1 MWQNFEQAAERA
13 ATDRAR
19 RAVQTAFR
27 IRYEEEPFDD
37 DQQPQQRHEPALS
50 NLGEQVRYFFY
61 STILPFIIWIIKAC
75 LILFSILVL
84 SIGTYAIIWNLIMQ
98 GLDVK
103 SRPIFFDY
111 NHDES
116 IMPTGIVDMRST
128 KSAPWVHAC
137 VESTS
142 SNSNAHNVC
151 INYDNNM
158 MSYTNKAVAGDSN
171 KVIDEKDVSSNQ
183 DSILTSGQRYF
194 FELSLTL
201 PESEINKQLGVFMV
215 NVHLKSADRT
225 LLATS
230 KQHSMLPYE
239 STLVSL
245 FRKTMLILP
254 LASGLLSETRTITL
268 LSFDHYID
276 ANNKKPMS
284 MVEVS
289 LGVANPAAFPSTL
302 QTIQIH
308 SAEIRYG
315 KEMNAIQTILRNWK
329 YSCAF
334 WGSTIL
340 FLIYTCIT
348 LSILHRRARRIKW
361 KTQPYADF
369 FSSSTVEESANNN
382 NNNNNSEANDRWM
395 GVDIEI
401 LSENDYDA
409 WEPLDNND
417 KEKNGKSEDG
427 KKKTS
432 PDNNLVS
439 DDDNESISSKLK
451 SKKSNTTSTF
461 PLGKLA
467 DDEAVANHEP
477 LFPSKSSKDKTAEH
491 KSSAANSEEEA
502 KKKMSTQQKEE
513 RDMADMVM
521 KGHSKYEIFTGE
533 R

>member
-37 DQQPQQRHEPALS
+37 NQQPQQRHEPALP

-142 SNSNAHNVC
+142 SNNNGDVC
-151 INYDNNM
+151 IKSDIK
-158 MSYTNKAVAGDSN
+158 MSTNHYKDTDEN
-171 KVIDEKDVSSNQ
+171 EKDISYNE
-183 DSILTSGQRYF
+183 DSILLSGQRYF

-215 NVHLKSADRT
+215 NVRLKSADRT

-289 LGVANPAAFPSTL
+289 LGIANPAAFPSTL

-401 LSENDYDA
+401 LSENDSDA

-417 KEKNGKSEDG
+417 KEKKGKSEDG

-477 LFPSKSSKDKTAEH
+477 LFPSSKSSKDKTAEH
-491 KSSAANSEEEA
+491 KSSAVNSEEEE
-502 KKKMSTQQKEE
+502 KKKMFTQQKEE
-513 RDMADMVM
+513 KDMADMVM

>member
-27 IRYEEEPFDD
+27 IRYEEEEPFDD
-37 DQQPQQRHEPALS
+37 NQRRHEPLP
-50 NLGEQVRYFFY
+50 NFGEQVRYFFY

-75 LILFSILVL
+75 LILFSILIL
-84 SIGTYAIIWNLIMQ
+84 SIGTYAIIWNVIMQ

-142 SNSNAHNVC
+142 SNNNGDVC
-151 INYDNNM
+151 ANGDISK
-158 MSYTNKAVAGDSN
+158 MSTNHYKDTDKN
-171 KVIDEKDVSSNQ
+171 EKDVSYSE

-215 NVHLKSADRT
+215 NVHLKSSDRT

-284 MVEVS
+284 IVEVS

-302 QTIQIH
+302 QTIQIN

-340 FLIYTCIT
+340 FLIYTCIV

-361 KTQPYADF
+361 STQPYADF
-369 FSSSTVEESANNN
+369 FSSSTVEESAND

-401 LSENDYDA
+401 LSENDSDA
-409 WEPLDNND
+409 WEPINDNND
-417 KEKNGKSEDG
+417 KEKKNKSEDG
-427 KKKTS
+427 KKKTA

-439 DDDNESISSKLK
+439 DDDNESISSSKLK

-467 DDEAVANHEP
+467 DDEAVVNHEP
-477 LFPSKSSKDKTAEH
+477 LFPSKSNNDKTAEH

-521 KGHSKYEIFTGE
+521 KGHSKYDIFTGE